1 MQKKMWKRKKK
12 SLRLICI
19 DVIMAHRRHE
29 EGRWYRDIEILS
41 TSFVIAIATSQPSAV
56 VGLLPRNRFFRS
68 SNWISLFVCN
78 AFECAP
84 LKWIIVA
91 VNDDDA
97 AAAASISTLTQAT
110 ILREDSKFMWLCIWR
125 HRTHHSQLPCQ
136 HTVYSRTAT
145 ISVWSACLRVVKNA
159 HTQNVYMN

>member
-19 DVIMAHRRHE
+19 DVITTHRRHG
-29 EGRWYRDIEILS
+29 EGRWYRAIEISS
-41 TSFVIAIATSQPSAV
+41 TSFVIAIATRQPSVV
-56 VGLLPRNRFFRS
+56 VGLLSRNRFFRS

-91 VNDDDA
+91 VND
-97 AAAASISTLTQAT
+97 AAAASISTMTQAT
-110 ILREDSKFMWLCIWR
+110 ILREDSTLMWLCIWR
-125 HRTHHSQLPCQ
+125 HRTHHSQLPLPTDLYIPDRPERQ
-136 HTVYSRTAT
+136 R
-145 ISVWSACLRVVKNA
+145 
-159 HTQNVYMN
+159 